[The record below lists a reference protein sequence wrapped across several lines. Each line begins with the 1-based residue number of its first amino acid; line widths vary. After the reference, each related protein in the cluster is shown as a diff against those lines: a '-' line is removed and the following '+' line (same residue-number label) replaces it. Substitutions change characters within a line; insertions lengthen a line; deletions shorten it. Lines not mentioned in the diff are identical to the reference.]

1 VTAPDDITVEGDVT
15 GGASS
20 TGAGIAVFLAAATTS
35 DTVDVSPTITNDA
48 PAVLPYGD
56 TLVTFTSTDAS
67 GNASTASA
75 IVKVVSAEPPAMTFR
90 APGGAAD
97 PDDLPQGSQPTSWST
112 QRNALGEIVL
122 HFTAPISLPTA
133 ADLVLT
139 NLGVN
144 APVDADT
151 VIALRDDQLS
161 LSADSMQLR
170 IRPDANQLSD
180 GVYQVDLLSGITGLD
195 THTIT
200 GNASN
205 KFYVLTGDW
214 NGSGGVN
221 IQDFATFAYWFGKS
235 VPPAPEYVDVNG
247 SGGINIQDFAGFAA
261 NFGKSI
267 TFPEGTASS
276 NASAGGEGE
285 LASAMRTLLNPSDV
299 NGDGSVTPRDA
310 LQVINR
316 VAAERSGNDWESSRL
331 DANRDGRVTSAD
343 ALQIINRLAD
353 PPAQTQIAVDMALSE
368 LIRSDD
374 DRDDDL
380 ESLSLDDAIALLSQR
395 PA

>member
-1 VTAPDDITVEGDVT
+1 
-15 GGASS
+15 
-20 TGAGIAVFLAAATTS
+20 
-35 DTVDVSPTITNDA
+35 
-48 PAVLPYGD
+48 
-56 TLVTFTSTDAS
+56 
-67 GNASTASA
+67 
-75 IVKVVSAEPPAMTFR
+75 
-90 APGGAAD
+90 
-97 PDDLPQGSQPTSWST
+97 
-112 QRNALGEIVL
+112 
-122 HFTAPISLPTA
+122 
-133 ADLVLT
+133 VLT

-200 GNASN
+200 GNADN

-316 VAAERSGNDWESSRL
+316 VAAERSGNDWESRRM
-331 DANRDGRVTSAD
+331 DANRDGHVTSAD